1 MSMKTKQGDAGGT
14 AGADATD
21 RASQTQ
27 TAVVTQE
34 PEGRDFDEDDDVYEN
49 FPGLNPTRW

>member
-1 MSMKTKQGDAGGT
+1 MSIKTKQGGGGT
-14 AGADATD
+14 AGTDATD